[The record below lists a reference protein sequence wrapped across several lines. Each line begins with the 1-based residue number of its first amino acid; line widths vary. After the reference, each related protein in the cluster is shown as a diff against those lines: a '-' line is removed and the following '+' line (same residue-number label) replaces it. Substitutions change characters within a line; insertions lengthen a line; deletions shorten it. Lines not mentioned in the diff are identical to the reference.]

1 MKNKKILGIVMLT
14 LIGSVLVY
22 MFKDKIM
29 AMLGQDMNPDDISN
43 PETEVSDGEPVTE
56 GGTQSTEGGTTYAAE
71 GCGGNYTNQLDEIA
85 EDDPALN
92 VGGCGAAV
100 VAWQEFLNSVLAYS
114 GSGVTPLNVDGKYG
128 PATQAFHNQYL
139 YNLPTVGRDIS
150 APLFEKGV
158 GASLN

>member
-56 GGTQSTEGGTTYAAE
+56 GGAQSTEGGTTYAAE
-71 GCGGNYTNQLDEIA
+71 GCGGSYTNQLDEIA
-85 EDDPALN
+85 EDDPAANL
-92 VGGCGAAV
+92 GGCGAAV
-100 VAWQEFLNSVLAYS
+100 VEWQEFLNSAVPTSVYATMLS
-114 GSGVTPLNVDGKYG
+114 VDGKYG
-128 PATQAFHNQYL
+128 SITKNKHQAYL
-139 YNLPTVGRDIS
+139 DMMPTVGRDIS

>member
-1 MKNKKILGIVMLT
+1 MLT

-29 AMLGQDMNPDDISN
+29 AMLGRDMNPDDISN
-43 PETEVSDGEPVTE
+43 PETEMSDGEPVTE

-71 GCGGNYTNQLDEIA
+71 GCGGSFTNQLDEIA
-85 EDDPALN
+85 EDDPAAN

-100 VAWQEFLNSVLAYS
+100 VAWQEFLNSVMS
-114 GSGVTPLNVDGKYG
+114 GPGSALSALTVDGKYG
-128 PATQAFHNQYL
+128 QNTLTRHHQYL